1 MEEPNKQIDNVLIE
15 LKRLFSKDLLGV
27 YLYGSYVKGG
37 LKKDS
42 DVDFLVIINRD
53 MTKEEKRILISKIM
67 PISKEIGED
76 TSLKYIELTVL
87 NYHENENWSYPPIEE
102 FIYGEWLREDYL
114 NYFIPEKNN
123 NIDLTILLYQ
133 AKLSSISIYGE
144 NNINNL
150 IPDVPFIDLQ
160 KAIKESS
167 KELIKDF
174 YGDEKNVILTLCR
187 MIVTYE
193 TGKFYSKDLAGSMII
208 ENLSENLSIEEN
220 NLISLA
226 ISSYK
231 NGNSVDWELFPVKS
245 VIKKLYAYLNYKL

>member
-102 FIYGEWLREDYL
+102 FIYGEWLRGDYL

-174 YGDEKNVILTLCR
+174 YGDETNVILTLCR

-208 ENLSENLSIEEN
+208 ENLEIEEN

-231 NGNSVDWELFPVKS
+231 NGNSFYCELFPVKS
-245 VIKKLYAYLNYKL
+245 VI

>member
-87 NYHENENWSYPPIEE
+87 
-102 FIYGEWLREDYL
+102 
-114 NYFIPEKNN
+114 
-123 NIDLTILLYQ
+123 
-133 AKLSSISIYGE
+133 
-144 NNINNL
+144 
-150 IPDVPFIDLQ
+150 
-160 KAIKESS
+160 
-167 KELIKDF
+167 
-174 YGDEKNVILTLCR
+174 
-187 MIVTYE
+187 
-193 TGKFYSKDLAGSMII
+193 
-208 ENLSENLSIEEN
+208 
-220 NLISLA
+220 
-226 ISSYK
+226 
-231 NGNSVDWELFPVKS
+231 
-245 VIKKLYAYLNYKL
+245 

>member
-15 LKRLFSKDLLGV
+15 LIRLFPEDLLGV

-174 YGDEKNVILTLCR
+174 YGDETNVILTLCR

-208 ENLSENLSIEEN
+208 ENLSIEEN